1 MTKGLSFLKLV
12 AMSKRLDKVEQDS
25 HTSHINAANRK
36 KPLKICNYFLI
47 SIEFLYKNPKWL
59 IPIFIIIAVIYYFF
73 FIGVD
78 ANIVATPH

>member
-25 HTSHINAANRK
+25 NSSHIYAANRR
-36 KPLKICNYFLI
+36 KPFKIWNYFLI

>member
-1 MTKGLSFLKLV
+1 MTKGLLFLKLV
-12 AMSKRLDKVEQDS
+12 AMSKRVDNVEQNS
-25 HTSHINAANRK
+25 NSSHINTSNRK
-36 KPLKICNYFLI
+36 KTVKIWNYFQRG
-47 SIEFLYKNPKWL
+47 IEFLYKNPKWL